1 MASGI
6 NIYSVFQISEISIS
20 DIEKTY
26 FGYPKTRTISDRPIQ
41 NNYSGY
47 QK

>member
-6 NIYSVFQISEISIS
+6 NIYSVFQISEIGIS
-20 DIEKTY
+20 DIEKAY
-26 FGYPKTRTISDRPIQ
+26 FGYPKTRTISDIQ
-41 NNYSGY
+41 NNSGY